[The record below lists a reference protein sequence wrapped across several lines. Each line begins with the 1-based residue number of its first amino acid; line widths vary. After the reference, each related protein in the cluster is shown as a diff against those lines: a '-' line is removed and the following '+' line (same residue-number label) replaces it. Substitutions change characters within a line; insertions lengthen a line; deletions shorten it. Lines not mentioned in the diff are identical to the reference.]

1 LLFATIYP
9 WFGLVLTV
17 VVCGGAFWKGDRETQ
32 LAAGGF
38 LLGWAATIALRD
50 RSWVGTQ
57 WSAFASDA
65 GLLIILI
72 VISLRTRRYW
82 PLAAAGFELLCVVTH
97 VARLIDPG
105 VYAWA
110 YATAQVIWT
119 QLVVVAIGVGVWNAW
134 RENRQPAIADGEPA
148 GAARR

>member
-1 LLFATIYP
+1 M
-9 WFGLVLTV
+9 VLTV
-17 VVCGGAFWKGDRETQ
+17 IVCGGAFWKGDRETQ
-32 LAAGGF
+32 LAAGGL

-50 RSWVGTQ
+50 RSWIGTQ

-65 GLLIILI
+65 GLLVILVI
-72 VISLRTRRYW
+72 ISLRTRHYW

-134 RENRQPAIADGEPA
+134 REGRDPAITDNDPA
-148 GAARR
+148 GAERR